1 MRRFILA
8 PDSFKGTM
16 TAREICDIF
25 ADAVKA
31 LVPEAETVKIP
42 MSDGGEG
49 MVEACL
55 KLLGGEKR
63 FAQVTGPRGSLVCC
77 PYGILPDGT
86 AVMEMAGCAGLPL
99 MEGCLDPLHATTRGL
114 GELLTLLAA
123 SGCRRVLMG
132 IGGSAT
138 NDCGLGMAAALGY
151 RFTDGHGAEVEPYA
165 CNMGRIRHILP
176 PEKLPEL
183 SSTVACDVDNP
194 LCGERGASAVFGP
207 QKVLKPEQIGPLDE
221 SIRAFAGLIRTEL
234 GPDVLEIPGAGAAGG
249 LGAAMLAFCGAELK
263 PGIELLLDAADMDG
277 LLKDAEL
284 VITGEGRIDGQSAA
298 GKVPVGVGRRAI
310 RAAVLCGAACGWN
323 GPGAE
328 AVLGQ
333 GVTAYDAAGDGTKSM
348 EELKKTCREDLRRA
362 ALQALEKEL
371 EQGQTKRQ

>member
-25 ADAVKA
+25 ADAVKT

-49 MVEACL
+49 MVDACL

-63 FAQVTGPRGSLVCC
+63 FADVTGPRGSLVRC

-99 MEGCLDPLHATTRGL
+99 MEGRLDPLHATTCGV

-123 SGCRRVLMG
+123 SGCRKVLMG

-151 RFTDGHGAEVEPYA
+151 RFTDGQGAEVEPYA
-165 CNMGRIRHILP
+165 CNLGAIRHILP
-176 PEKLPEL
+176 PEKRQPL
-183 SSTVACDVDNP
+183 SITVACDVDNP

-207 QKVLKPEQIGPLDE
+207 QKGLRPEQIGPMDE
-221 SIRAFAGLIRTEL
+221 SIRAFAGLIRAEL
-234 GPDVLEIPGAGAAGG
+234 GVDVTDVPGAGAAGG
-249 LGAAMLAFCGAELK
+249 LGAALLAFCGAELK
-263 PGIELLLDAADMDG
+263 PGIELILDAADMDG
-277 LLKDAEL
+277 LLRGAEL

-298 GKVPVGVGRRAI
+298 GKVPVGVGRRAK
-310 RAAVLCGAACGWN
+310 RAGVPCIAVCGCV

-328 AVLGQ
+328 AVLSQ
-333 GVTAYDAAGDGTKSM
+333 GVTAYYAASDGTKSM

-362 ALQALEKEL
+362 ALQALEKQL
-371 EQGQTKRQ
+371 GLKA

>member
-16 TAREICDIF
+16 TASEICDIL
-25 ADAVKA
+25 ADVVKE
-31 LVPEAETVKIP
+31 LVPAAETVKIP

-63 FAQVTGPRGSLVCC
+63 FASVTGPDGRPVRC
-77 PYGILPDGT
+77 PYGVLPDGT

-99 MEGCLDPLHATTRGL
+99 MEGRLDPLHATTCGV
-114 GELLTLLAA
+114 GELLRLLSA

-138 NDCGLGMAAALGY
+138 NDCGVGMAAALGY
-151 RFTDGHGAEVEPYA
+151 RFLDEKGREVEPFA
-165 CNMGRIRHILP
+165 CNIGSIRRILKPDALP
-176 PEKLPEL
+176 NL
-183 SSTVACDVDNP
+183 SITVACDVDNP

-207 QKVLKPEQIGPLDE
+207 QKGLLPHQIGPLDRD
-221 SIRAFAGLIRTEL
+221 IRAFAALIQAEL
-234 GPDVLEIPGAGAAGG
+234 GTDVAEIPGAGAAGG
-249 LGAAMLAFCGAELK
+249 LGAALLAFCGAELK
-263 PGIELLLDAADMDG
+263 PGIELLLDAAGMDE

-284 VITGEGRIDGQSAA
+284 VLTGEGRIDGQSAA
-298 GKVPVGVGRRAI
+298 GKVPVGVGRRAK
-310 RAAVLCGAACGWN
+310 RAGVPCVAVCGCI

-328 AVLGQ
+328 AVLHE
-333 GVTAYDAAGDGTKSM
+333 GVTAYYATSDGTRTM
-348 EELKKTCREDLRRA
+348 DEIRKTCREDLRNTA
-362 ALQALEKEL
+362 
-371 EQGQTKRQ
+371 RQVIREYV